1 VRHGPQPGRTQN
13 RTVRPTH
20 RYIGVVLP
28 LTPPVLPQ
36 LSRTAA
42 EPPTGDGWLYERK
55 WDGFRT
61 IAFVDGGEVAL
72 QSRNGRPL
80 ERYFPEVR
88 FPRRRM
94 VLDGELVILEGERE
108 EFETLQQRIHPAAS
122 RIARL
127 AEEIPATF
135 IAFDLLARDDDVLL
149 ERPFAE
155 RRALLAEIVEPPQ
168 VLAPASDDP
177 AQARIWLETTE
188 GVIAK
193 RADAPYRPGERA
205 GMVKIKR
212 VRTIDAVVIGW
223 RPGKHEGTVGSLIL
237 GTYGDDGELAVV
249 GHTSG
254 FSAREAREMVGMLAR
269 FESGEHGSAAPSRW
283 SADRDL
289 EWRSLR
295 PELVAEVRFDH
306 VSGGRI
312 RHGAKLVRFRT
323 DKPPGECRTAQ
334 LDA

>member
-1 VRHGPQPGRTQN
+1 M
-13 RTVRPTH
+13 
-20 RYIGVVLP
+20 LP
-28 LTPPVLPQ
+28 LKPPLLPQ

-42 EPPTGDGWLYERK
+42 EPPTGDGWVYERK

-61 IAFVDGGEVAL
+61 IAFVDGDDVHL

-80 ERYFPEVR
+80 HRYFPEVR
-88 FPRRRM
+88 FPSRRM
-94 VLDGELVILEGERE
+94 VLDGELVIMDGDRE
-108 EFETLQQRIHPAAS
+108 QFETLQQRIHPAAS

-135 IAFDLLARDDDVLL
+135 IAFDLLALDDRALL
-149 ERPFAE
+149 EQPFGE
-155 RRALLAEIVEPPQ
+155 RRALLERTVEPPQ
-168 VLAPASDDP
+168 VLAPCSDDP
-177 AQARIWLETTE
+177 AVAREWLETTE
-188 GVIAK
+188 GVVAK
-193 RADAPYRPGERA
+193 RADAPYRPGERT

-212 VRTIDAVVIGW
+212 VRTIDAVVVGW

-237 GTYGDDGELAVV
+237 GTYGEDGDLAVV

-254 FSAREAREMVGMLAR
+254 FSAREAREMVGMLATY
-269 FESGEHGSAAPSRW
+269 ESGEHGTAAPSRW
-283 SADRDL
+283 SADREL

-312 RHGAKLVRFRT
+312 RHGAKLIRFRT
-323 DKPPGECRTAQ
+323 DKSPGECLTAQ
-334 LDA
+334 LDS